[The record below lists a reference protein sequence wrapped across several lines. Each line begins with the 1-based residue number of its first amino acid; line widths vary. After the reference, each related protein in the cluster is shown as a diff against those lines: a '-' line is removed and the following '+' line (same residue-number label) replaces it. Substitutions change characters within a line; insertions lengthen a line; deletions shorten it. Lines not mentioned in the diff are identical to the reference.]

1 VAGSYRSDLIICPPS
16 NVSPASSSAI
26 LPRNRLLRILC
37 VGSDIAM
44 VPAQSY
50 RKERKGGCHILIC
63 LYPSS
68 GPKSLI
74 PFAFRSMD
82 STQLRRPGYP
92 YYLEPGLPVFKDGD
106 CILRFQGFVDAVGFG
121 GDRNCGRRF
130 VMLGGVLGFVDISRI
145 LKA

>member
-1 VAGSYRSDLIICPPS
+1 
-16 NVSPASSSAI
+16 
-26 LPRNRLLRILC
+26 
-37 VGSDIAM
+37 M

-50 RKERKGGCHILIC
+50 RKERKGGVSHTHL
-63 LYPSS
+63 LVSVLRS
-68 GPKSLI
+68 EVTHSLCFFAPWI
-74 PFAFRSMD
+74 PHNYVG
-82 STQLRRPGYP
+82 QGIP